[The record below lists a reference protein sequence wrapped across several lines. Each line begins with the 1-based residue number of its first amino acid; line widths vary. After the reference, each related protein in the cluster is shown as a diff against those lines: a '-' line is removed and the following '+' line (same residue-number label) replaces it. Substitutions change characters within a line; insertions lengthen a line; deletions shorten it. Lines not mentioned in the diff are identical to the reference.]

1 MDAMKKNKLNILITG
16 AGQGIGKNIAI
27 KLSENQYIENLYIL
41 SQSDR
46 VFETEKL
53 INGKKNVIAFKGD
66 ISSQNFIESL
76 KDSFAVNPPNAL
88 VNAAGILG
96 ASGYFNSLSDKD
108 FYDAFRIN
116 LIGSMNTIK
125 LISEINKKDQ
135 FIKIINFAGGGAA
148 YSYPKFLPY
157 ALSKVSVVRM
167 TETLADEFKDLGY
180 LNTSINCI
188 APGAVDTQ
196 MLREVR
202 ANGGTV
208 KTTVSIEEP
217 TNLVEFL
224 LSPESKGITGRF
236 IHSRDD
242 YKSTGFFDDTN
253 QYKLRR
259 KE

>member
-1 MDAMKKNKLNILITG
+1 MQNNKLNILITG

-27 KLSENQYIENLYIL
+27 RLSENEYIENLYIL
-41 SQSDR
+41 SQSDKI
-46 VFETEKL
+46 FETEEI
-53 INGKKNVIAFKGD
+53 INGKKNVIALKGD
-66 ISSQNFIESL
+66 ISSQNFFESL
-76 KDSFAVNPPNAL
+76 KDIFKTNPPNAL

-96 ASGYFNSLSDKD
+96 KSGYFDSLSNQD

-116 LIGSMNTIK
+116 LIGSMNMIK
-125 LISEINKKDQ
+125 LISEINEKDQ

-167 TETLADEFKDLGY
+167 TETLADEFKQLGY
-180 LNTSINCI
+180 INASINCI
-188 APGAVDTQ
+188 APGAVETQ
-196 MLREVR
+196 MLKEVM

-224 LSPESKGITGRF
+224 LSPESNGITGRF

-242 YKSTGFFDDTN
+242 YKSEGFFDDPD

-259 KE
+259 ND